1 MHLQYLL
8 PGCVADGPLWWFS
21 MRSYGM
27 YQELLSLALKSP
39 PAVML
44 EAADHLLAA
53 GNAEAAALL
62 YQKGGKLGKALEMA
76 LGCGLYGALD
86 SIAEALD
93 KDQDPM
99 LMAR

>member
-1 MHLQYLL
+1 M
-8 PGCVADGPLWWFS
+8 D
-21 MRSYGM
+21 
-27 YQELLSLALKSP
+27 QELLSLALKSP
-39 PAVML
+39 PNVML

-62 YQKGGKLGKALEMA
+62 YQKGGKLAKALEMA

-93 KDQDPM
+93 KNQDPL
-99 LMAR
+99 LMARCGWGTTLDYNGLMLWQG